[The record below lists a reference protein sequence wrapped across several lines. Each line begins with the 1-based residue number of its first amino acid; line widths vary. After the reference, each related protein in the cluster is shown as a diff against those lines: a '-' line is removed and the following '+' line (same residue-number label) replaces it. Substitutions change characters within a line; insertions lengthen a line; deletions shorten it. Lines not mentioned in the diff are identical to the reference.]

1 MTFLEGKMMK
11 LITTDDGSN
20 TVLIPSIGET
30 YHSTFGAI
38 QESEHV
44 FIEAGLRLCRKK
56 RLTLLE
62 IGFGSGLN
70 AYLTMIYAVNNDLEV
85 HYHAVERYPIDD
97 ALASELNFV
106 SRYGRADEFASLHRA
121 EWNAEVRI
129 NDRFFIT
136 KHLADFTAMDRLP
149 QFDVCY
155 FDAFSPDKQPEM
167 WALDRFE
174 LLYRYAEDEAILT
187 TYCAKGQARRNM
199 QKAGF
204 VVERI
209 QGAKGK
215 REMLRAKKKILTI
228 S

>member
-44 FIEAGLRLCRKK
+44 FIEAGLRLCCKK

-62 IGFGSGLN
+62 VGFGSGLN

-97 ALASELNFV
+97 AMASELNFV

-121 EWNAEVRI
+121 EWNVEVRI

-174 LLYRYAEDEAILT
+174 LLYRYAEDGAILT
-187 TYCAKGQARRNM
+187 TYCAKGQVRRNM
-199 QKAGF
+199 QQAGF

-215 REMLRAKKKILTI
+215 REMLRAKKAVVK
-228 S
+228 